1 MTDLAGCLKWM
12 GDLERVLG
20 RLDALPRRV
29 AEKAAPAITAEL
41 QREFARGTDPYGR
54 KWRKLAT
61 GKPSHLTESGRLR
74 RGTRAAP
81 LPGKRAGVRILLGHG
96 RIGLYH
102 QTGTRKMPAR
112 KILPERG
119 MPSTWSAAINRAMR
133 EAVREAAR

>member
-20 RLDALPRRV
+20 RLDALPRKV
-29 AEKAAPAITAEL
+29 AEKAAPAITKSL
-41 QREFARGTDPYGR
+41 QQEFARGTDPYGR

-81 LPGKRAGVRILLGHG
+81 LPGRRAGVRILLGAK
-96 RIGLYH
+96 YAVFH

-112 KILPERG
+112 RILPQRG
-119 MPSTWSAAINRAMR
+119 MPAEWSAAINRAMR
-133 EAVREAAR
+133 DAVREATR